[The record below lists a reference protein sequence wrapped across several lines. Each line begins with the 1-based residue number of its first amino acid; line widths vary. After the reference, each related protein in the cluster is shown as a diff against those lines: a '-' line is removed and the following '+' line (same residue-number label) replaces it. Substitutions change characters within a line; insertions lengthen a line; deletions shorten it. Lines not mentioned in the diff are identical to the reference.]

1 MKAIVIEVEK
11 STQRKL
17 SVVDAAAYLSISR
30 SAIRY
35 LVDGGHLKRVR
46 LPRINRACERLDR
59 YLLDK
64 ADLGNIVERS
74 KDLLEKIS

>member
-35 LVDGGHLKRVR
+35 LVDRGHLKRVR
-46 LPRINRACERLDR
+46 LPSINRSCERLDR
-59 YLLDK
+59 YVLDK